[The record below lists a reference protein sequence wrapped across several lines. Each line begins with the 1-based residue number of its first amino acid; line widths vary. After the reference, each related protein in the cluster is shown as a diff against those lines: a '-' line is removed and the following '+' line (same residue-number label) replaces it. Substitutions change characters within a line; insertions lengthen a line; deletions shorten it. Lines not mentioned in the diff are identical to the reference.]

1 MMGSLCA
8 FGGIS
13 SSSGSSAI
21 DGKGRM
27 MFLIKLTAKIGKT
40 ILLKSLWLRK
50 QRLQIHYQI
59 SIQTS
64 INNFI
69 IQICDRRGLWSF
81 QNCFEATINHI
92 FRLIFLEDFSKF
104 SINKSLIDSCQR
116 ADNSTKLKH
125 EKIENIR

>member
-59 SIQTS
+59 SIQTY
-64 INNFI
+64 INYFI

-125 EKIENIR
+125 EKIEDIR